1 MQEMLF
7 RSTFRWRQRP
17 RSVTRDAA
25 LRHQGEHSGHI
36 EKVGIRAYSALADQ
50 GKRTS
55 LLTIVDFVYDAQ
67 RGRLHLPPVEILRRR
82 GQDHREDT
90 QGRVREVRRELFSLQ
105 RVSSQ
110 KQVYE

>member
-7 RSTFRWRQRP
+7 RSTFCWRLRP
-17 RSVTRDAA
+17 RSVTREAA

-36 EKVGIRAYSALADQ
+36 EKAGIRAYSALADQ

-55 LLTIVDFVYDAQ
+55 LLTIEDFIYDAQ
-67 RGRLHLPPVEILRRR
+67 RYVYTSPETRSCAVGAKTT
-82 GQDHREDT
+82 GEDT
-90 QGRVREVRRELFSLQ
+90 QGRVREVRRGLFSLQ

-110 KQVYE
+110 KQVSE